1 MTALPYQIA
10 TLVYIFNREERLLL
24 LHRSKSPN
32 RDLYS
37 PIGGKLE
44 QAVGESPYTCALRE
58 IREETGVELELRDLR
73 LCGIVSEQAFEG
85 HIHCLMFC
93 FESLRL
99 VDLPERTIA
108 EGRLEWVKLDEIE
121 SKPIPA
127 TDRRVIWPLMRRHSA
142 MLNGGPRRAAGR
154 DIFSVHIDC
163 GDPRRM
169 RIVMEYPIDESD
181 IPIAIGTP

>member
-10 TLVYIFNREERLLL
+10 TLVYIFNRENRLLL

-44 QAVGESPYTCALRE
+44 QAGGESPYTCALRE

-73 LCGIVSEQAFEG
+73 LCGIVSERAFEG
-85 HIHCLMFC
+85 QIHCLMFC

-108 EGRLEWVKLDEIE
+108 EGRLEWINLDEIE
-121 SKPIPA
+121 AKPIPA

-142 MLNGGPRRAAGR
+142 MLNGGSRCARR

-163 GDPRRM
+163 ADPRRM
-169 RIVMEYPIDESD
+169 RIVMEHPIDESD
-181 IPIAIGTP
+181 DSSAVQNPD